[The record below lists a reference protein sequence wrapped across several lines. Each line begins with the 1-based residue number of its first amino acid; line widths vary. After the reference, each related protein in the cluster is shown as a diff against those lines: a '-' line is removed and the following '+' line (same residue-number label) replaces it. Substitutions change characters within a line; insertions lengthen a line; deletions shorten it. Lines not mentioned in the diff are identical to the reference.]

1 MFKKNLSPAISLF
14 TIFCISLFIAQKASA
29 YPNGPDK
36 YITDAAPFC
45 AGCHSSA
52 EINQLK
58 TVPEKFAKKNIIEE
72 KHYKIIKG
80 ATEDGRDPY
89 KKMKKEDREKLL
101 KDVKLVDANSTV
113 KLSGVVSS
121 KPGENITVTVETNG
135 GGGPVIGV
143 MLLDN
148 NLRYQS
154 RPVSAD
160 GWMIIG
166 TPKVI
171 GPDGKEQTK
180 WVDGRYAGLK
190 KNLNFVL
197 VYDIKADIA
206 AGKYSSTKVTYTLRA
221 PHEPGNY
228 TIAAAFLY
236 GTEKASPVG
245 YIQKMGY
252 KIPVGGF
259 TSGGGRIRFSD
270 VLNISIK

>member
-1 MFKKNLSPAISLF
+1 MFKKNSLLAF
-14 TIFCISLFIAQKASA
+14 FLITIFCISLFAAQNVSA
-29 YPNGPDK
+29 YPNGPAK

-52 EINQLK
+52 DINQLK

-72 KHYKIIKG
+72 KHYKIIRGDIENDKK
-80 ATEDGRDPY
+80 DPY
-89 KKMKKEDREKLL
+89 KKMEKEEREKLL

-113 KLSGVVSS
+113 KLSGAASA
-121 KPGENITVTVETNG
+121 KPGENITVTVETKG
-135 GGGPVIGV
+135 GGGPVIGI
-143 MLLDN
+143 MLVDN

-180 WVDGRYAGLK
+180 WIDGRYTGLK

-206 AGKYSSTKVTYTLRA
+206 AGKYSTSKVVYTLRA
-221 PHEPGNY
+221 PHDPGNY

-245 YIQKMGY
+245 YIQKIGH
-252 KIPVGGF
+252 KVPIGR
-259 TSGGGRIRFSD
+259 SGGRIKFSN
-270 VLNISIK
+270 VLNISVK